1 MISFFTH
8 HSLRLSIAIP
18 RSLHASD
25 YCAIPLILIYINTSS
40 GIKLHFTARLF
51 WQGVYDIGFTTWIF
65 L

>member
-1 MISFFTH
+1 MFIRLSP
-8 HSLRLSIAIP
+8 LLSIAML
-18 RSLHASD
+18 RSRHASD

>member
-1 MISFFTH
+1 MSFFYPPFSTPFH
-8 HSLRLSIAIP
+8 CHAAIA
-18 RSLHASD
+18 HASD

>member
-1 MISFFTH
+1 MHLF
-8 HSLRLSIAIP
+8 SLLSIAIP
-18 RSLHASD
+18 RSPNASV

-40 GIKLHFTARLF
+40 GVKLHFTARLF